1 MNESSIVL
9 NTPIAVLSYQTKHRK
24 TYDTLCLLKANGY
37 SHVHVYATPLTYQ
50 KRRFPLVQHRPSFVY
65 DIPETRDLCGNFG
78 FAYSECAVNELDI
91 AKNELVLVAGA
102 GILPDDFV
110 ASHTII
116 NAHPGYI
123 PNCRGL
129 DALKWAIVEDQP
141 IGVTTHLLGK
151 YVDAGCVIERVRIP
165 VYENDTF
172 HSVACRVYENE
183 IYMLVRAVE
192 LVRHTEALQYIEP
205 GEFQVHRRMPETVE
219 KILFERFEE
228 YKTKHVEELSS
239 IASRNPDRTLI

>member
-1 MNESSIVL
+1 MNESNIVL
-9 NTPIAVLSYQTKHRK
+9 NTHIAVLSYQTKHRK

-102 GILPDDFV
+102 GILPEDFV
-110 ASHTII
+110 ASHMII

-129 DALKWAIVEDQP
+129 DAFKWAIIEDQP

-151 YVDAGCVIERVRIP
+151 YVDAGCVIERVQIP

-172 HSVACRVYENE
+172 HSVACRVYGNE
-183 IYMLVRAVE
+183 INMLVRAVK
-192 LVRHTEALQYIEP
+192 LVQHTEALQYIEP
-205 GEFQVHRRMPETVE
+205 GKFAVHKRMPEDIE
-219 KILFERFEE
+219 KTLLNEFEIYKKKHEE
-228 YKTKHVEELSS
+228 KDCLWY
-239 IASRNPDRTLI
+239 